1 MAKKAPP
8 AFPLY
13 GDLSEKKMR
22 ALGEKL
28 DKLQDPNGFKHY
40 DLLAKHADGP
50 NPPLLWHLVR
60 CGLVAREV
68 QSAGLYRRLGEY
80 IPKDVTAA
88 DVITVLRHV
97 PEDMG
102 ALDRGKARDYIML
115 TPGMLSAIDEL
126 LVHAYVA
133 DAAAL
138 RAVAAEL
145 PRSLQV
151 AIDCV
156 RRRAGEAI
164 DPEHAREIHEHLAQ
178 RHCAE
183 GLALNIDV
191 PRIVDGAAV
200 EFRLADDNKV
210 RELADMF
217 GTRAAWAALQLGWVR
232 SHVAEF
238 RSQPDYVSR
247 RTGDGLATASLR
259 DLIYLFGDGY
269 WNHSSLLAAL
279 ERRTDAPS
287 VLLATAAEILESGLA
302 PFRIDAAQVKPA
314 PEPRGGSHADDGD
327 DGDDDGGGG
336 DEDDG
341 GDDDYSG
348 DDDYGGDDDDGE
360 PEAVEEEPDAGPDS
374 DRVRALAEALTVLA
388 IERLHAQGA
397 AIPASCDVAFDL
409 ERVFD
414 SDPAYIVRLRA
425 ALALLGPARA
435 HAVIRRVLAK
445 QFWYGKATAIADVC
459 HDPAVVE
466 EVLARLEVEGAY
478 VDAEM
483 LGFCGPQ
490 VVLAIA
496 AHAGAVTDETK
507 RGKYRESINYIL
519 ARAAA
524 AGQSWDPSLAEQI
537 DLGAIQF
544 SYGGSKVTPVLALLD
559 GLPLP
564 RYEAVVRANLQRGA
578 DSVSVARCL
587 RPDASDELLEEVFTA
602 LLKHSGKITSGALG
616 DRLRALGSRV
626 VGPLRRAFGDTPTQ
640 ATLMRELERALDGD
654 AFVAF
659 KATLDRP
666 IETREQELRRLCAGL
681 PGPKLTIYR
690 LSRAERAPAADEV
703 GRIGG
708 APRGVAAGDVP
719 RYGDEAM
726 EHVITLD
733 LARLPGLGRA
743 GKRSLSLYL
752 PDPGHGEQHERG
764 VLVWRTEAEL
774 AAAPGSVAGAAA
786 IEVEAF
792 EVPAAIFSGRG
803 EGDLNK
809 VRGMVY
815 SSHGYALG
823 GPLWLQEGDEGLDE
837 GFLFQFD
844 EGLCHIN
851 LGDCGVMYVFDGDI
865 SWQCH

>member
-1 MAKKAPP
+1 MATKSPP

-40 DLLAKHADGP
+40 DLLGKHTDGP

-60 CGLVAREV
+60 CGLVARDV
-68 QSAGLYRRLGEY
+68 QSAGLYSRLGEY
-80 IPKDVTAA
+80 IPADVTAA

-102 ALDRGKARDYIML
+102 VLDRGKARDYFML
-115 TPGMLSAIDEL
+115 TPGILSSIDEM
-126 LVHAYVA
+126 LVHAYVD

-138 RAVAAEL
+138 RAAAAEL

-156 RRRAGEAI
+156 RRRAGEVI
-164 DPEHAREIHEHLAQ
+164 DPEHAREIHEHLAR
-178 RHCAE
+178 RHCAD

-200 EFRLADDNKV
+200 VSRLADDTKV
-210 RELADMF
+210 CELADLF

-238 RSQPDYVSR
+238 RSQPDYVSQ
-247 RTGDGLATASLR
+247 RTSDGLATASLR

-269 WNHSSLLAAL
+269 WKHSSLLTVL
-279 ERRTDAPS
+279 DRRTEAPS
-287 VLLATAAEILESGLA
+287 VLLATAAEILASGLA
-302 PFRIDAAQVKPA
+302 PFRIDAAQVKPTPA
-314 PEPRGGSHADDGD
+314 PRGGSGEDD
-327 DGDDDGGGG
+327 

-341 GDDDYSG
+341 DADYDGGDGDDEF
-348 DDDYGGDDDDGE
+348 GGDYDSGGSDDGE
-360 PEAVEEEPDAGPDS
+360 AEVEEEPDAGPES
-374 DRVRALAEALTVLA
+374 DRVRALAEALTLLA

-397 AIPASCDVAFDL
+397 EIPASCDAAFDL

-425 ALALLGPARA
+425 GLALLGPVRA

-466 EVLARLEVEGAY
+466 EVLARLAGEGAY
-478 VDAEM
+478 VDADM

-490 VVLAIA
+490 VVPAIA
-496 AHAGAVTDETK
+496 AHAAAIQDETK

-524 AGQSWDPSLAEQI
+524 AGQSWEPSLAAQI
-537 DLGAIQF
+537 DLGAIQY
-544 SYGGSKVTPVLALLD
+544 SYGGSKVSSVLALLD

-564 RYEAVVRANLQRGA
+564 RYEAVVRANLERGVEPVPVVRA
-578 DSVSVARCL
+578 L
-587 RPDASDELLEEVFTA
+587 RPDASDELLDLVFTA
-602 LLKHSGKITSGALG
+602 LLRQSGKISSGALG
-616 DRLRALGSRV
+616 DRLRVLGSRV

-681 PGPKLTIYR
+681 PGPKVTIYR

-708 APRGVAAGDVP
+708 APRGVADGDVP
-719 RYGDEAM
+719 RYGDEVM

-752 PDPGHGEQHERG
+752 PDPGHGEKHERG

-774 AAAPGSVAGAAA
+774 AAAPGSVADAVA

-792 EVPAAIFSGRG
+792 EVPAAIFAGRG
-803 EGDLNK
+803 EGDVNK

-823 GPLWLQEGDEGLDE
+823 GPLWLQDGDEGLDA